1 MVEEDTTVRINRK
14 TKKRVER
21 LGVMGQSWDE
31 LLNEMAQFIEDNE
44 EEWFEEEE

>member
-1 MVEEDTTVRINRK
+1 MSEEDTTVRISRK

-31 LLNEMAQFIEDNE
+31 LLNDMVDFIEENE

>member
-21 LGVMGQSWDE
+21 LGAMGQSWDE
-31 LLNEMAQFIEDNE
+31 LLNDMVDFIEENE
-44 EEWFEEEE
+44 DEWFEEEE